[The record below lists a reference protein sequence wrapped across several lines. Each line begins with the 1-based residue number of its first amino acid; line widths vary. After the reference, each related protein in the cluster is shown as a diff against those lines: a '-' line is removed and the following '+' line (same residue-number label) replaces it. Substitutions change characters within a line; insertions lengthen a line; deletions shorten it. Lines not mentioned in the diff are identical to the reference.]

1 MAPRMLGRDVESA
14 VIGHVLNQAKTQPA
28 FICITG
34 EAGIGKT
41 TLLEATRE
49 TAADEGFTL
58 LSCAPASVEAHMSY
72 AGLTDLLMPLA
83 DRLEDLPEP
92 QRLAL
97 EAALLRRTR
106 AGRLPDVHAIG
117 AGTLSLLAGRSDQD
131 PVLLTVD
138 DVQWLDEPSLRALI
152 FAVRRC

>member
-1 MAPRMLGRDVESA
+1 MTARMFGRDIEVA
-14 VIGHVLNQAKTQPA
+14 MIGNVLNRATTRPA
-28 FICITG
+28 FASITG

-49 TAADEGFTL
+49 TAAGRGFTV

-83 DRLEDLPEP
+83 DGLEDLPEP

-106 AGRLPDVHAIG
+106 AGRLPDVHAVG
-117 AGTLSLLAGRSDQD
+117 AGTLSLLTGRSDQD

-138 DVQWLDEPSLRALI
+138 
-152 FAVRRC
+152 